1 MNSVALIGTTVKDA
15 VKDFRR
21 DGQKVYKFRIAVP
34 YNKKKDA
41 FFINVDW
48 ETDAEVFIKKGTK
61 LFVKGRLFV
70 KNKDGKDVPKIVAE
84 SVDFLNYLY
93 QRKKTVK
100 ENKNKG
106 NKNENNVNNEP
117 SAE

>member
-1 MNSVALIGTTVKDA
+1 VNSVALIGAVVKDA

-48 ETDAEVFIKKGTK
+48 ETDAEVYVKKGTK
-61 LFVKGRLFV
+61 LFIKGRLFV
-70 KNKDGKDVPKIVAE
+70 KNKDGKDVSKVIAE
-84 SVDFLNYLY
+84 SIDFLNKLHEEKDVS
-93 QRKKTVK
+93 REEFK
-100 ENKNKG
+100 
-106 NKNENNVNNEP
+106 
-117 SAE
+117 SSR

>member
-1 MNSVALIGTTVKDA
+1 MNSISLIGVAVKDA

-34 YNKKKDA
+34 YNKKNA

-48 ETDAEVFIKKGTK
+48 ETDAELFIKKGTRI
-61 LFVKGRLFV
+61 FVKGRLFI
-70 KNKDGKDVPKIVAE
+70 KNKDGKDVPKVIAE

-93 QRKKTVK
+93 QKRKANKSD
-100 ENKNKG
+100 NKND
-106 NKNENNVNNEP
+106 VNQHQE
-117 SAE
+117 

>member
-1 MNSVALIGTTVKDA
+1 MNFVALIGAVVKDA

-48 ETDAEVFIKKGTK
+48 ETDAEVYIKKGTK
-61 LFVKGRLFV
+61 LFIKGRLFV
-70 KNKDGKDVPKIVAE
+70 KNKDGKDVLKVIAE
-84 SVDFLNYLY
+84 SIDFLNNFY
-93 QRKKTVK
+93 QKKNADK
-100 ENKNKG
+100 ENKNNGK
-106 NKNENNVNNEP
+106 VNSQLP
-117 SAE
+117 TTY